1 MAKLLNGGA
10 LIALSIAL
18 ACGGCSSDSSE
29 NASGPSPA
37 ATSASDAG
45 GVETEAAQAEDVS
58 GGGDFCT
65 LYATRVAQGLVDIRN
80 AEAGNVE
87 DQTQIAE
94 RLAAEAPV
102 SQSQLQ
108 AVAPPEP
115 LAWLQEMEEA
125 DAKSA
130 AGDFSALDATFGNLG
145 LLTDW
150 AIANCDAEYT
160 AIFTE
165 YKTIIG

>member
-1 MAKLLNGGA
+1 MSKRLGGGLLVA
-10 LIALSIAL
+10 VAIAL
-18 ACGGCSSDSSE
+18 ACGGCSTDSDE
-29 NASGPSPA
+29 NASPSV
-37 ATSASDAG
+37 SASGTDLAG
-45 GVETEAAQAEDVS
+45 GDEPQVEDVS
-58 GGGDFCT
+58 EGGDFCT
-65 LYATRVAQGLVDIRN
+65 LYATRVAQGLVDIRA
-80 AEAGNVE
+80 AEAGTIE

-94 RLAAEAPV
+94 RLAAQAPV
-102 SQSQLQ
+102 TQDALQ

-130 AGDFSALDATFGNLG
+130 AGDFSALDATFGNLT

-150 AIANCDAEYT
+150 AIAKCDAEYT
-160 AIFTE
+160 PIFAE